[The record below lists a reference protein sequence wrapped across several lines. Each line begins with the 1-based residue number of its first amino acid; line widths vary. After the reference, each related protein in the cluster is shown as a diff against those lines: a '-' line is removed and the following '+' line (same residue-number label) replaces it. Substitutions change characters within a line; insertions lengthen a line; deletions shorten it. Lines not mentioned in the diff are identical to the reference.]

1 MLKDYYAQHF
11 FNHFNNKNKKTI
23 MFKLPQI
30 GPAVL
35 VTAAFI
41 GPGTVI
47 TATMAGANYGFSL
60 LWALVFSVFATIVLQ
75 EMAARLGV
83 VTQQGLGENIRL
95 ACTNKLSK
103 YLSVFIVVSAIVIGN
118 AAYQGGNISGA
129 SLGLTHLFSE
139 VNSLDGM
146 SIFPVVIG
154 LVALGILGTG
164 SYRIIEKSLIF
175 LVGIMSIAFLASF
188 FIIDFNWADFAKGL
202 FIPSLPTGATL
213 TVIALIGT
221 TVVPYNLFL
230 HSASASKKWQK
241 VEQLSD
247 ARKDLY
253 FAIPLGGLIS
263 IAIVSTA
270 ASAFFG
276 QQIQIN
282 SAADL
287 APSLEPI
294 FGDLSAIFIAIGLFA
309 AGISSAVTA
318 PLAAAFALSGILNL
332 NKELNSLSFKTI
344 WFVILL
350 LGVVISSLGYKPM
363 AVIWFAQVANGILLP
378 LIVFFLVWMMNSK
391 ALGNQQNTRRQN
403 ILAGIVVAVTLMLSM
418 RSLFS
423 AFGLL

>member
-1 MLKDYYAQHF
+1 
-11 FNHFNNKNKKTI
+11 
-23 MFKLPQI
+23 MFKFPQV

-83 VTQQGLGENIRL
+83 VTQQGLGENIRS
-95 ACTNKLSK
+95 ACKTPLSK
-103 YLSVFIVVSAIVIGN
+103 YSSIFLVVGAIVVGN

-129 SLGLTHLFSE
+129 SLGPIQLFGD
-139 VNSLDGM
+139 LHWFGTT
-146 SIFPVVIG
+146 SIWPLVIG
-154 LVALGILGTG
+154 AFALAILASG
-164 SYRIIEKSLIF
+164 SYQFIEKSLIV

-188 FIIDFNWADFAKGL
+188 FIIDISFAEFFSGL
-202 FIPSLPTGATL
+202 LIPSLPTGATL

-230 HSASASKKWQK
+230 HSASASKKWKK

-276 QQIQIN
+276 QQVEITN
-282 SAADL
+282 AADI
-287 APSLEPI
+287 APALEPI
-294 FGDLSAIFIAIGLFA
+294 FGDLSAVFIAIGLFS

-318 PLAAAFALSGILNL
+318 PLAAAFALSGLLNL
-332 NKELNSLSFKTI
+332 NKELNSWSFKAI

-363 AVIWFAQVANGILLP
+363 LVIWFAQVANGILLP
-378 LIVFFLVWMMNSK
+378 LIALFLLAMMNSK
-391 ALGNQQNTRRQN
+391 TLGEHRNTLRQN
-403 ILAGIVVAVTLMLSM
+403 IIASIVLAVTLMLSG
-418 RSLFS
+418 RSLMS

>member
-1 MLKDYYAQHF
+1 MIKF
-11 FNHFNNKNKKTI
+11 
-23 MFKLPQI
+23 PQV

-60 LWALVFSVFATIVLQ
+60 LWALVFSVFATIILQ

-83 VTQQGLGENIRL
+83 VTQQGLGENIRS
-95 ACTNKLSK
+95 ACTSTTSK
-103 YLSVFIVVSAIVIGN
+103 YLSIFLVVGAIVVGN
-118 AAYQGGNISGA
+118 AAYQAGNISGS
-129 SLGLTHLFSE
+129 SLGLTHLFGEQYWLGSSA
-139 VNSLDGM
+139 VWP
-146 SIFPVVIG
+146 ITIG
-154 LVALGILGTG
+154 LVALGILATG
-164 SYRIIEKSLIF
+164 SYRLIEKSLIV
-175 LVGIMSIAFLASF
+175 LVGVMSIAFLASF
-188 FIIDFNWADFAKGL
+188 FLIDLNWSDFLSGL
-202 FIPSLPTGATL
+202 LIPSLPSGATL

-253 FAIPLGGLIS
+253 IAIPLGGLIS

-276 QQIQIN
+276 QQVQITT
-282 SAADL
+282 AADI
-287 APSLEPI
+287 APALQPV
-294 FGDLSAIFIAIGLFA
+294 FGDAAAIFIAVGLFT

-332 NKELNSLSFKTI
+332 NKELNSLSFKVI
-344 WFVILL
+344 WFIILL
-350 LGVVISSLGYKPM
+350 LGVIISSLGYKPM
-363 AVIWFAQVANGILLP
+363 VVIWFAQVANGILLP
-378 LIVFFLVWMMNSK
+378 LIALFLLWMMNSK
-391 ALGNQQNTRRQN
+391 TLGDQQNTCQQN
-403 ILAGIVVAVTLMLSM
+403 ILAGIVVAVTLMLSS
-418 RSLFS
+418 RSLLS
-423 AFGLL
+423 AFGFL

>member
-1 MLKDYYAQHF
+1 MIKF
-11 FNHFNNKNKKTI
+11 
-23 MFKLPQI
+23 PQI

-47 TATMAGANYGFSL
+47 TATMAGANFGFSL

-83 VTQQGLGENIRL
+83 VTQQGLGENIRSV
-95 ACTNKLSK
+95 CKSPVSK
-103 YLSVFIVVSAIVIGN
+103 YLSLFLVVGAIVVGN

-129 SLGLTHLFSE
+129 SLGVIQLFGEQQWLGLT
-139 VNSLDGM
+139 
-146 SIFPVVIG
+146 SIWPIVIG
-154 LVALGILGTG
+154 FIAFAILVSG
-164 SYRIIEKSLIF
+164 SYQFIEKSLIV
-175 LVGIMSIAFLASF
+175 LVGIMSIAFIASF
-188 FIIDFNWADFAKGL
+188 LIIDFPVGTFFSGL
-202 FIPSLPTGATL
+202 LIPSLPSEATL

-230 HSASASKKWQK
+230 HSATASQKWHK

-270 ASAFFG
+270 ASAFFE
-276 QQIQIN
+276 QNIQIR
-282 SAADL
+282 SAADI
-287 APSLEPI
+287 APALQPV
-294 FGDLSAIFIAIGLFA
+294 FGDLSTVFIGIGLFA

-318 PLAAAFALSGILNL
+318 PLAAAFALSGLLDL
-332 NKELNSLSFKTI
+332 NKNLSSKSFKAI

-350 LGVVISSLGYKPM
+350 LGVVISSLGYQPTV
-363 AVIWFAQVANGILLP
+363 VILFAQVANGILLP
-378 LIVFFLVWMMNSK
+378 LIALFLLWMMNSH
-391 ALGNQQNTRRQN
+391 ALGEHRNNRKQNA
-403 ILAGIVVAVTLMLSM
+403 LATIVVGVTLMLSA
-418 RSLFS
+418 RSLMS
-423 AFGLL
+423 AFGFL

>member
-1 MLKDYYAQHF
+1 MIKF
-11 FNHFNNKNKKTI
+11 
-23 MFKLPQI
+23 PQL

-47 TATMAGANYGFSL
+47 TATLAGANYGFAL
-60 LWALVFSVFATIVLQ
+60 LWSLVFSVFATIVLQ

-95 ACTNKLSK
+95 ACKTPLSK
-103 YLSVFIVVSAIVIGN
+103 YFSVFIVVSAIVVGN

-129 SLGLTHLFSE
+129 SLGLNHLFGRHHWFGLT
-139 VNSLDGM
+139 SLWP
-146 SIFPVVIG
+146 IVIG
-154 LVALGILGTG
+154 LVAFGILASG
-164 SYRIIEKSLIF
+164 SYRLIEKSLIV
-175 LVGIMSIAFLASF
+175 LVGVMSIAFLASF
-188 FIIDFNWADFAKGL
+188 FLIEFDWTDFFSGL

-230 HSASASKKWQK
+230 HSSSASKKWQK
-241 VEQLSD
+241 VEQLAD

-276 QQIQIN
+276 QQIQITN
-282 SAADL
+282 AADI
-287 APSLEPI
+287 APALQPV
-294 FGDLSAIFIAIGLFA
+294 FGDAAGIFIAVGLFS

-318 PLAAAFALSGILNL
+318 PLAAAFALSGILDS
-332 NKELNSLSFKTI
+332 NKALNSYSFKAI

-363 AVIWFAQVANGILLP
+363 VTIWFAQVANGILLP
-378 LIVFFLVWMMNSK
+378 LIALFLLWMMNSER
-391 ALGNQQNTRRQN
+391 LGEQRNNSKQNM
-403 ILAGIVVAVTLMLSM
+403 LGGIVVLITLLLSG
-418 RSLFS
+418 RSLLS
-423 AFGLL
+423 AFGMI

>member
-1 MLKDYYAQHF
+1 MIKKY
-11 FNHFNNKNKKTI
+11 NNMIK
-23 MFKLPQI
+23 FPQI

-60 LWALVFSVFATIVLQ
+60 LWALVFSVFATIILQ

-95 ACTNKLSK
+95 ACKSHLSK
-103 YLSVFIVVSAIVIGN
+103 YLSLFLVVGAIVVGN

-129 SLGLTHLFSE
+129 SLGLIQLFGELHWFGFTS
-139 VNSLDGM
+139 VWSL
-146 SIFPVVIG
+146 IIG
-154 LVALGILGTG
+154 IVALVILASG
-164 SYRIIEKSLIF
+164 SYQFIEKSLIL
-175 LVGIMSIAFLASF
+175 LVVIMSVAFLASF
-188 FIIDFNWADFAKGL
+188 FMIEFSVTEFLSGL

-253 FAIPLGGLIS
+253 IAIPLGGLIS

-276 QQIQIN
+276 QQIQITN
-282 SAADL
+282 AADI
-287 APSLEPI
+287 APALEPI
-294 FGDLSAIFIAIGLFA
+294 FGNLSAAFIAIGLFA

-318 PLAAAFALSGILNL
+318 PLAAAFALSGLLNL
-332 NKELNSLSFKTI
+332 NKQLNSWSFRAI

-350 LGVVISSLGYKPM
+350 LGVVISSLGYKPTS
-363 AVIWFAQVANGILLP
+363 VIWFAQVANGLLLP
-378 LIVFFLVWMMNSK
+378 LIAFFLLWMMNSQ
-391 ALGNQQNTRRQN
+391 ALGQHRNNGKQNA
-403 ILAGIVVAVTLMLSM
+403 LAGIVVAVTLMLSG
-418 RSLFS
+418 RSLMS

>member
-1 MLKDYYAQHF
+1 MS
-11 FNHFNNKNKKTI
+11 
-23 MFKLPQI
+23 KLPQI

-60 LWALVFSVFATIVLQ
+60 LWALVFSVMATIILQ

-95 ACTNKLSK
+95 ACANPLVKALAIF
-103 YLSVFIVVSAIVIGN
+103 LVVSAIVIGN

-129 SLGLTHLFSE
+129 SIGLYHLWGAGHLF
-139 VNSLDGM
+139 LDV
-146 SIFPVVIG
+146 SIWPLIIG
-154 LVALGILGTG
+154 LAAFAVLATG
-164 SYRIIEKSLIF
+164 SYQFIEKALIV
-175 LVGIMSIAFLASF
+175 LVMIMSIAFLASF
-188 FIIDFNWADFAKGL
+188 LLIPFNASAFFSGL
-202 FIPSLPTGATL
+202 LIPSLPTGATL

-230 HSASASKKWQK
+230 HSASASKKWQHP
-241 VEQLSD
+241 EQLEQ
-247 ARKDLY
+247 AKKDIY

-276 QQIQIN
+276 QQVQIN
-282 SAADL
+282 NAADI
-287 APSLEPI
+287 APALQPL
-294 FGDLSAIFIAIGLFA
+294 FGDYAGVFIAIGLFA

-332 NKELNSLSFKTI
+332 NRQLDSLSFKSI
-344 WFVILL
+344 WFCILL
-350 LGVVISSLGYKPM
+350 IGVFIASLGYKPIT
-363 AVIWFAQVANGILLP
+363 VIWFAQVANGILLP
-378 LIVFFLVWMMNSK
+378 VIALFLLIMMNNK
-391 ALGNQQNTRRQN
+391 ILGQYKNSVKQNV
-403 ILAGIVVAVTLMLSM
+403 LGGGVVLVTLLLSG

-423 AFGLL
+423 AFGWLS

>member
-1 MLKDYYAQHF
+1 MIKF
-11 FNHFNNKNKKTI
+11 
-23 MFKLPQI
+23 PQV

-60 LWALVFSVFATIVLQ
+60 FWALVFSVFATIILQ

-83 VTQQGLGENIRL
+83 VTQQGLGENIRS
-95 ACTNKLSK
+95 ACTSTTSK
-103 YLSVFIVVSAIVIGN
+103 YLSIFLVVGAIVVGN
-118 AAYQGGNISGA
+118 AAYQAGNISGS
-129 SLGLTHLFSE
+129 SLGLTHLFGEQYWLGSSA
-139 VNSLDGM
+139 VWP
-146 SIFPVVIG
+146 ITIG
-154 LVALGILGTG
+154 LVALGILATG
-164 SYRIIEKSLIF
+164 SYRLIEKSLIV
-175 LVGIMSIAFLASF
+175 LVGVMSIAFLASF
-188 FIIDFNWADFAKGL
+188 FLIDLNWSDFLSGL
-202 FIPSLPTGATL
+202 LIPSLPSGATL

-253 FAIPLGGLIS
+253 IAIPLGGLIS

-276 QQIQIN
+276 QQVQITT
-282 SAADL
+282 AADI
-287 APSLEPI
+287 APALQPV
-294 FGDLSAIFIAIGLFA
+294 FGDAAAIFIAVGLFT

-332 NKELNSLSFKTI
+332 NKELNSLSFKVI
-344 WFVILL
+344 WFIILL
-350 LGVVISSLGYKPM
+350 LGVIISSLGYKPM
-363 AVIWFAQVANGILLP
+363 VVIWFAQVANGILLP
-378 LIVFFLVWMMNSK
+378 LIALFLLWMMNSK
-391 ALGNQQNTRRQN
+391 TLGDQQNTCQQN
-403 ILAGIVVAVTLMLSM
+403 ILAGIVVAVTLMLSS
-418 RSLFS
+418 RSLLS
-423 AFGLL
+423 AFGFL

>member
-1 MLKDYYAQHF
+1 
-11 FNHFNNKNKKTI
+11 
-23 MFKLPQI
+23 
-30 GPAVL
+30 
-35 VTAAFI
+35 
-41 GPGTVI
+41 
-47 TATMAGANYGFSL
+47 MAGANYGFSL

-95 ACTNKLSK
+95 ACKSRISK
-103 YLSVFIVVSAIVIGN
+103 YLSLFLVVGAIVVGN

-129 SLGLTHLFSE
+129 SLGLIQLFGHL
-139 VNSLDGM
+139 NSIG
-146 SIFPVVIG
+146 SISIWPLVIG
-154 LVALGILGTG
+154 IIALAILASG
-164 SYRIIEKSLIF
+164 SYQFIEKSLIL
-175 LVGIMSIAFLASF
+175 LVGIMSIAFLTSF
-188 FIIDFNWADFAKGL
+188 FMIDFSVSEFLSGL

-253 FAIPLGGLIS
+253 IAIPLGGLIS

-276 QQIQIN
+276 QQIQITN
-282 SAADL
+282 AADI
-287 APSLEPI
+287 APALEPI
-294 FGDLSAIFIAIGLFA
+294 FGNLSASFIAIGLFA

-318 PLAAAFALSGILNL
+318 PLAAAFALSGLLNL
-332 NKELNSLSFKTI
+332 NKHLNSWSFRAV

-350 LGVVISSLGYKPM
+350 LGVVISTIGYKPTV
-363 AVIWFAQVANGILLP
+363 VIWFAQVANGLLLP
-378 LIVFFLVWMMNSK
+378 LIALFLLWMMNSQ
-391 ALGNQQNTRRQN
+391 ALGKHRNNRKQNA
-403 ILAGIVVAVTLMLSM
+403 LAGIVIAVTLLLSG
-418 RSLFS
+418 RSLLS

>member
-1 MLKDYYAQHF
+1 MIKF
-11 FNHFNNKNKKTI
+11 PK
-23 MFKLPQI
+23 I

-47 TATMAGANYGFSL
+47 TATMAGANFGFSL
-60 LWALVFSVFATIVLQ
+60 LWALVFSVFATIILQ

-83 VTQQGLGENIRL
+83 VTQQGLGENIRVACKKPLVKVL
-95 ACTNKLSK
+95 AIVL
-103 YLSVFIVVSAIVIGN
+103 VVSAIVIGN

-129 SLGLTHLFSE
+129 SLGLTHILGQGE
-139 VNSLDGM
+139 WLDGI
-146 SIFPVVIG
+146 SFWPLLIGIIAFVI
-154 LVALGILGTG
+154 LASG
-164 SYRIIEKSLIF
+164 SYQLIEKALIV
-175 LVGIMSIAFLASF
+175 LVTIMSIAFLASF
-188 FIIDFNWADFAKGL
+188 IMVPINWSEFFSGL
-202 FIPSLPTGATL
+202 LIPSLPTGATL

-241 VEQLSD
+241 VEQLGE

-276 QQIQIN
+276 QQMQISN
-282 SAADL
+282 AADIAPAL
-287 APSLEPI
+287 APV
-294 FGDLSAIFIAIGLFA
+294 FGEYAGIFIAIGLFA

-332 NKELNSLSFKTI
+332 NKELNSLQFKSI

-350 LGVVISSLGYKPM
+350 LGVLIASIGYRPIE
-363 AVIWFAQVANGILLP
+363 VIWVAQVANGILLP
-378 LIVFFLVWMMNSK
+378 LISLFLLWMMNSAVVGEHK
-391 ALGNQQNTRRQN
+391 NTKLQNVLGAAV
-403 ILAGIVVAVTLMLSM
+403 ILVTLLLSA
-418 RSLFS
+418 RSLMS

>member
-1 MLKDYYAQHF
+1 M
-11 FNHFNNKNKKTI
+11 I
-23 MFKLPQI
+23 KLPQV
-30 GPAVL
+30 GPAIL

-60 LWALVFSVFATIVLQ
+60 LWALVFSVFATIILQ

-95 ACTNKLSK
+95 ACTTPISK
-103 YLSVFIVVSAIVIGN
+103 FLSVFLVVGAIVVGN

-129 SLGLTHLFSE
+129 ALGLTHLFGDRHWFG
-139 VNSLDGM
+139 LA
-146 SIFPVVIG
+146 SIWPMLIG
-154 LVALGILGTG
+154 VVALSILATG
-164 SYRIIEKSLIF
+164 SYRIIEKSLIV
-175 LVGIMSIAFLASF
+175 LVGVMSMAFLASF
-188 FIIDFNWADFAKGL
+188 FLIDFNWSDFFSGL
-202 FIPSLPTGATL
+202 LIPSLPSGATL

-230 HSASASKKWQK
+230 HSAAASKKWQR
-241 VEQLSD
+241 VEQLAD

-263 IAIVSTA
+263 IAIVATA

-276 QQIQIN
+276 QQIQITN
-282 SAADL
+282 AADI
-287 APSLEPI
+287 APALQPV
-294 FGDLSAIFIAIGLFA
+294 FGDAAGIFIAVGLFS

-318 PLAAAFALSGILNL
+318 PLAAAFALSGLLNL
-332 NKELNSLSFKTI
+332 NKELNSLSFKAI

-350 LGVVISSLGYKPM
+350 LGVMISSLGYKPM
-363 AVIWFAQVANGILLP
+363 VVIWFAQVANGLLLP
-378 LIVFFLVWMMNSK
+378 LIALFLLWMMNSP
-391 ALGNQQNTRRQN
+391 ALREQRNSHQQN
-403 ILAGIVVAVTLMLSM
+403 ILAGIVVAVTLMLGA
-418 RSLFS
+418 RSLLS